1 MGRERAVRKN
11 DFQAQRRSAFLCVS
25 LSLWPSSLSPE
36 GEEREG
42 GREID
47 RGEKSGRRI
56 SMASPSPEFQL

>member
-36 GEEREG
+36 GEERE
-42 GREID
+42 REGD
-47 RGEKSGRRI
+47 R
-56 SMASPSPEFQL
+56 

>member
-11 DFQAQRRSAFLCVS
+11 DFQAQRQSAFLCVS
-25 LSLWPSSLSPE
+25 LSRCGLQVQRGSVR
-36 GEEREG
+36 ER

-47 RGEKSGRRI
+47 GGGKSGRRI